1 MFNCR
6 IIVLQYCA
14 GVIAQLTMSAC
25 VWHFET
31 TWSWRLLGSSGH
43 GILQARILEWVAIS
57 FSRGAFWPRDRTCIS
72 CVSCIAGRFFTHWG
86 LVSATHRHESAIGIH
101 MRPPSWTFF
110 PPPTPSHPSRLM
122 SPFDANWT
130 LMCSV
135 KPEVR
140 ALTLERKEEWIVLSA
155 EMIFAFSLVRRVSL
169 AKIQLSLSLI
179 YRGFLFKNRLLVL
192 LPAGYGW
199 PQVFP

>member
-1 MFNCR
+1 
-6 IIVLQYCA
+6 
-14 GVIAQLTMSAC
+14 
-25 VWHFET
+25 
-31 TWSWRLLGSSGH
+31 
-43 GILQARILEWVAIS
+43 
-57 FSRGAFWPRDRTCIS
+57 
-72 CVSCIAGRFFTHWG
+72 
-86 LVSATHRHESAIGIH
+86 
-101 MRPPSWTFF
+101 
-110 PPPTPSHPSRLM
+110 M

-192 LPAGYGW
+192 LPAGYG
-199 PQVFP
+199 